1 MSENT
6 ILYHKIYKKNFYNI
20 TFSVNFI
27 LYNIICFHVR
37 EVKKKTHNYKYNVI
51 MYLCYTSHELFPQHS
66 TLLWD
71 VCNNLTITH
80 NINTTVSL

>member
-1 MSENT
+1 MSEK
-6 ILYHKIYKKNFYNI
+6 LKK
-20 TFSVNFI
+20 T
-27 LYNIICFHVR
+27 H
-37 EVKKKTHNYKYNVI
+37 KTHNYKNNVI
-51 MYLCYTSHELFPQHS
+51 MYLRYNSHEQFPQHS